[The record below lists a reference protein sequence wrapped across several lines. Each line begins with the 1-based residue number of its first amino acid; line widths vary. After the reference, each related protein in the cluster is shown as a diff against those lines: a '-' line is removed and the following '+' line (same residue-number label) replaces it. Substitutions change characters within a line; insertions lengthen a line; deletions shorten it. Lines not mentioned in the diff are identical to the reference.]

1 MASGGG
7 LSAPPGDNPM
17 DLDARSGSAAEA
29 HAAGQAG
36 EVEQQQQPHAAVH
49 VEADVHMTGVI
60 PDKVEGEQS
69 SAVSTLHPSQKPS
82 ISGEK
87 RNRGE
92 EELDTATK
100 GAAALALDDGQAAM
114 EGTGASEIEEGDLK
128 GEGQDQE
135 VEYFEGGPFTVVG
148 YKKRCEDYSDDYG
161 GGGAEGSGRRR
172 LSKAQQMAEA
182 QAVLDEIAERQRVP
196 TRSRPR
202 STRGD
207 GKFFTLTQRSR

>member
-1 MASGGG
+1 
-7 LSAPPGDNPM
+7 M
-17 DLDARSGSAAEA
+17 D
-29 HAAGQAG
+29 
-36 EVEQQQQPHAAVH
+36 QQQQPHAAMH
-49 VEADVHMTGVI
+49 TEYDVDMTGVI

-69 SAVSTLHPSQKPS
+69 SAVSTLHPCQKPS

-92 EELDTATK
+92 EESDKATK
-100 GAAALALDDGQAAM
+100 GAVALALDDGQAAM
-114 EGTGASEIEEGDLK
+114 EGTGACEIEEGDLK

-172 LSKAQQMAEA
+172 LSKAQQVAKA

-196 TRSRPR
+196 T
-202 STRGD
+202 
-207 GKFFTLTQRSR
+207 KKQTQEYKGRWEVFYSNTEEQIDFDIHR